1 MKFVSPAVLAMML
14 PAQRAAIPRNR
25 YGAAQFVRKLAEEC
39 VSAARGAGKVGAL
52 TTAEERV
59 KFAQMAAIYYAEA
72 RRLMAIAPIRDREAG
87 PSVYVA
93 YKDARAERPS
103 ARLFAKMANQPLR
116 MGIVKHPTHYAGPTE
131 AGLAEQREKVAKIVG
146 GIVLFSVAV
155 TAIRFYR
162 GDI

>member
-116 MGIVKHPTHYAGPTE
+116 TRPTTRAPRKPVSPSSARRWPRSSGASSCSPS
-131 AGLAEQREKVAKIVG
+131 R
-146 GIVLFSVAV
+146 
-155 TAIRFYR
+155 
-162 GDI
+162 

>member
-1 MKFVSPAVLAMML
+1 VKFVSPAVLAMML

-52 TTAEERV
+52 TTAEERA

-103 ARLFAKMANQPLR
+103 ARLFAKMADQPIR
-116 MGIVKHPTHYAGPTE
+116 MGVVKQQTHYGYTDK
-131 AGLAEQREKVAKIVG
+131 LAEQREKVAKIVG

-155 TAIRFYR
+155 TAVRYYR
-162 GDI
+162 GEI